1 MIMTRS
7 ALPAEPVAEP
17 RPKRRRRAP
26 SHPLSLTTVQRVGL
40 GLLVF
45 AAGCLALYA
54 YDSRGAWEWAGGL
67 WKGDLLLPAAGV
79 LGCYGGL
86 LLFLKR
92 FSIAALWVSI
102 VLAVALTSFAHDQVH
117 SIVEDEEY
125 KSSFWLP
132 DRALPAFMSR
142 AQKEL
147 SPEAM
152 SALNERLV
160 KGGYA
165 SARSYEALH
174 VRYTVAYKQ
183 SVGKQAQAEV
193 STSSVYILLG
203 FEFCPRVYKVNPEE
217 RAALIAYAGWMAQ
230 FEGLRALGEKP
241 DLHALYLNP
250 PAEQDALV
258 RLYMK
263 RELLNKTNR
272 LVSTLA
278 QSQVDWNRLDAS
290 NGRAKYVVELDRART
305 WLLENETDAER
316 KEFLEAHFK
325 LNP

>member
-1 MIMTRS
+1 MSMTRS
-7 ALPAEPVAEP
+7 ALPAEP
-17 RPKRRRRAP
+17 RPKRWRGAP
-26 SHPLSLTTVQRVGL
+26 GPPPSLNTVQGVGL

-102 VLAVALTSFAHDQVH
+102 VLAVALTTFAHDQVH
-117 SIVEDEEY
+117 SIVEEEEY

-152 SALNERLV
+152 GALNERLV
-160 KGGYA
+160 NGGYA
-165 SARSYEALH
+165 SARSYEALR
-174 VRYTVAYKQ
+174 VRYTVAYGGQPKG
-183 SVGKQAQAEV
+183 SEA
-193 STSSVYILLG
+193 STSRVNFHLG
-203 FEFCPRVYKVNPEE
+203 FDVCPRVYKVNPKE
-217 RAALIAYAGWMAQ
+217 RNALIAYAGWMAQ
-230 FEGLRALGEKP
+230 FEALRTQGEKP
-241 DLHALYLNP
+241 DLHALYVNP
-250 PAEQDALV
+250 PAEADALI

-263 RELLNKTNR
+263 RELLNKTNH

-278 QSQVDWNRLDAS
+278 QSQVDWNRMDAPK
-290 NGRAKYVVELDRART
+290 GQRKYVDELDRART

-316 KEFLEAHFK
+316 KEFLEAYFK

>member
-1 MIMTRS
+1 MNMTRS
-7 ALPAEPVAEP
+7 VLPAEPVAEP
-17 RPKRRRRAP
+17 RPKRRVRGAP
-26 SHPLSLTTVQRVGL
+26 SLPPSLNKVQGVGL

-102 VLAVALTSFAHDQVH
+102 VLAVALTAFAHDQVH
-117 SIVEDEEY
+117 SIVEEEEY
-125 KSSFWLP
+125 KCGFWLP
-132 DRALPAFMSR
+132 DNALPAFMSR
-142 AQKEL
+142 AQKDL
-147 SPEAM
+147 APEAI
-152 SALNERLV
+152 SALNGRLA

-165 SARSYEALH
+165 SARSYEALR
-174 VRYTVAYKQ
+174 VRYTVAYG
-183 SVGKQAQAEV
+183 GKPKSSEAR
-193 STSSVYILLG
+193 TSRVNIHLG
-203 FEFCPRVYKVNPEE
+203 FDVCPRVYKTNPEE
-217 RAALIAYAGWMAQ
+217 RATLINYAGWMAQ
-230 FEGLRALGEKP
+230 FEALRALGEKP
-241 DLHALYLNP
+241 DLHALYVNP
-250 PAEQDALV
+250 PAEEAALI

-263 RELLNKTNR
+263 RDLLNMTNR
-272 LVSTLA
+272 LVSAMTE
-278 QSQVDWNRLDAS
+278 SQVNWNQLDS
-290 NGRAKYVVELDRART
+290 AKVKTKYTDERHRART
-305 WLLENETDAER
+305 WLVENEPDAER